1 MLRAIRKFIG
11 GLRPL
16 SEHEK
21 RDRFLAQ
28 AKDLV
33 HLEVL
38 MKQWE
43 RGARY

>member
-1 MLRAIRKFIG
+1 MIQTIKKFIG
-11 GLRPL
+11 RFRPL